1 MSKSQLQSNNTRL
14 ASLID
19 ELKGK
24 AAGGG
29 GSGSVETCYIEF
41 SIPIPRCWYVAYE
54 NGAIVTK
61 TLTDVARGTIVEA
74 VCNTVVYFD
83 QGEYGASIEP
93 NSQLVWSEDYIT
105 AILSAEP
112 NQTAIISGEIEL

>member
-1 MSKSQLQSNNTRL
+1 MSKSQLQTNNTRL
-14 ASLID
+14 ASLIE

-24 AAGGG
+24 ATGGG
-29 GSGSVETCYIEF
+29 GSVETCYIKF
-41 SIPIPRCWYVAYE
+41 NIPIPNCWYVAHE

-61 TLTDVARGTIVEA
+61 TLTNVARGTIVEA

-93 NSQLVWSEDYIT
+93 NSQLIYIEDHIT
-105 AILSAEP
+105 AILSAE
-112 NQTAIISGEIEL
+112 SGGTVFIEGVLEL